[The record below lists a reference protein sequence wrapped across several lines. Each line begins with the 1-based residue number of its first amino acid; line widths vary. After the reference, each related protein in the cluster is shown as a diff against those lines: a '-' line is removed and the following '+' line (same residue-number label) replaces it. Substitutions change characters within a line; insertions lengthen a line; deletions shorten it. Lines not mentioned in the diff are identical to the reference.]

1 MTVFQALVL
10 GLLQGLTELLP
21 ISSSAHLMLVP
32 WLLGWPDHGLAFD
45 VALHFGTLL
54 AIVWYFRREW
64 ADLIRAAL
72 RIVMHRRVETEEERR
87 VVFLIVATIPAV
99 IAGLLL
105 DEYVSSV
112 LRDPR
117 ITATTLIV
125 MGILLW
131 FVDRTRPNDRLLG
144 TMRGREALLVG
155 LAQALALVPGVSRS
169 GATITMGRALRFDRK
184 SAAVFSFLMS
194 MPVIAGA
201 AILKVP
207 DAIAESG
214 FSLPLIVGVSAA
226 AVSSWLAINI
236 LLRYVTKYSYGVF
249 AAYRIVLG
257 VAVFI
262 LLAYRGG

>member
-1 MTVFQALVL
+1 MTVLQALVL

-64 ADLIRAAL
+64 AALIAAAWQ
-72 RIVMHRRVETEEERR
+72 IVVRQKVETEEERR
-87 VVFLIVATIPAV
+87 VIYLIIATIPAV

-105 DEYVSSV
+105 DEYVSTV

-117 ITATTLIV
+117 ITAVTLIV
-125 MGILLW
+125 MGVLLW
-131 FVDRTRPNDRLLG
+131 LIDRVQPNDRALG
-144 TMRGREALLVG
+144 SMRAPEALLVG
-155 LAQALALVPGVSRS
+155 LAQALALIPGVSRS
-169 GATITMGRALRFDRK
+169 GATITMGRALRLDRR

-201 AILKVP
+201 AILKLP
-207 DAIAESG
+207 EAIGESG
-214 FSLPLIVGVSAA
+214 ISAPLVVGVTAA
-226 AVSSWLAINI
+226 AISSWLAISI
-236 LLRYVTKYSYGVF
+236 LLRYVTRYSYGIF
-249 AAYRIVLG
+249 AGYRVLLG
-257 VAVFI
+257 IGVFI
-262 LLAYRGG
+262 LLAYRG

>member
-1 MTVFQALVL
+1 MTVLQALVL

-45 VALHFGTLL
+45 VALHFGTLV

-64 ADLIRAAL
+64 AALIAAAFRIL
-72 RIVMHRRVETEEERR
+72 RTRRIETEEERR
-87 VVFLIVATIPAV
+87 VIFLVIATVPAV

-105 DEYVSSV
+105 DEYVSTV

-117 ITATTLIV
+117 ITATTLII
-125 MGILLW
+125 MGVLLW
-131 FVDRTRPNDRLLG
+131 AIDRAQPNDRALG
-144 TMRGREALLVG
+144 SMRWPEALLVG

-169 GATITMGRALRFDRK
+169 GSTITMGRLLRFDRR

-214 FSLPLIVGVSAA
+214 FSAPLLVGVSAA

-236 LLRYVTKYSYGVF
+236 LLRYVTRYSYGVF
-249 AAYRIVLG
+249 AGYRIMLG
-257 VAVFI
+257 IAVFI
-262 LLAYRGG
+262 LLAYRA

>member
-64 ADLIRAAL
+64 ADLISAAV
-72 RIVMHRRVETEEERR
+72 RIISQRRVQTEEERR
-87 VVFLIVATIPAV
+87 VVFLIIATIPAV
-99 IAGLLL
+99 IAGLFLE
-105 DEYVSSV
+105 DYISSV

-117 ITATTLIV
+117 VTATTLIV
-125 MGILLW
+125 MGVLLW
-131 FVDRTRPNDRLLG
+131 IVDKAQPNDRQLG
-144 TMRGREALLVG
+144 TMRAGEALLVG

-169 GATITMGRALRFDRK
+169 GSTITMGRFLRFDRK

-236 LLRYVTKYSYGVF
+236 LLRYVTKYSYGIF

-262 LLAYRGG
+262 LLAYRA

>member
-1 MTVFQALVL
+1 MTVLQALVL

-64 ADLIRAAL
+64 ADLIRAAW
-72 RIVMHRRVETEEERR
+72 RIVAHRRVETEEERR
-87 VVFLIVATIPAV
+87 VVFLIIATIPAV
-99 IAGLLL
+99 IAGLFLE
-105 DEYVSSV
+105 DYVSSV

-131 FVDRTRPNDRLLG
+131 FVDKARPRDRPLG
-144 TMRGREALLVG
+144 TMRATDALLIG

-169 GATITMGRALRFDRK
+169 GATITMGRGLRFDRK
-184 SAAVFSFLMS
+184 NAAVFSFLMS

-207 DAIAESG
+207 EAIAESG

-226 AVSSWLAINI
+226 AVSSWLAISI
-236 LLRYVTKYSYGVF
+236 LLRYVTKYSYGIF

-262 LLAYRGG
+262 LLAYRGS

>member
-10 GLLQGLTELLP
+10 GLLQGITELLP

-64 ADLIRAAL
+64 ADLIRATF
-72 RIVMHRRVETEEERR
+72 RIITRRRIETEEERR
-87 VVFLIVATIPAV
+87 VIFLIIATIPAV

-125 MGILLW
+125 MGVLLW
-131 FVDRTRPNDRLLG
+131 LVDRVQPNDRSLG
-144 TMRGREALLVG
+144 SMRAPEALLVG

-169 GATITMGRALRFDRK
+169 GATITMGRFLRFDRK
-184 SAAVFSFLMS
+184 NAAVFSFLMS

-207 DAIAESG
+207 DALAESG
-214 FSLPLIVGVSAA
+214 FSLPLIVGVTAA
-226 AVSSWLAINI
+226 ALSSWVAISI
-236 LLRYVTKYSYGVF
+236 LLRYVTRYSYGIF

-262 LLAYRGG
+262 LLAYRS

>member
-1 MTVFQALVL
+1 MTVLQALVL

-21 ISSSAHLMLVP
+21 ISSSAHLMLAP
-32 WLLGWPDHGLAFD
+32 WLFGWPDHGLAFD
-45 VALHFGTLL
+45 VALHSGTLV

-64 ADLIRAAL
+64 VELIRAAW
-72 RIVMHRRVETEEERR
+72 RIAAHRRVETEEERR
-87 VVFLIVATIPAV
+87 VVFLVIATVPAV
-99 IAGLLL
+99 VAGLFLE
-105 DEYVSSV
+105 DVVGSV

-131 FVDRTRPNDRLLG
+131 FADRVRPNDRALG
-144 TMRGREALLVG
+144 TMRAPEALLVG

-194 MPVIAGA
+194 MPVTAGA
-201 AILKVP
+201 VILKMPEAVG
-207 DAIAESG
+207 ESG
-214 FSLPLIVGVSAA
+214 ISMPLLVGVTAA
-226 AVSSWLAINI
+226 AVSSWLAISV
-236 LLRYVTKYSYGVF
+236 LLRYVSRYSYGVF

-257 VAVFI
+257 VGVFI
-262 LLAYRGG
+262 LLAYRGA